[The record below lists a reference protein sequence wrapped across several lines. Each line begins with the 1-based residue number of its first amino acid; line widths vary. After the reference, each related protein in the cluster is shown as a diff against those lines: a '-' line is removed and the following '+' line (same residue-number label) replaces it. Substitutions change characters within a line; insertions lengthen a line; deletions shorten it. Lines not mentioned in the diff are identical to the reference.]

1 MQLHDI
7 NDKSQNSFRQFFFFR
22 KQSPTFAGR
31 KMGTIFCKKLI
42 INRKKIGLLILG
54 LVGSSLT
61 VLGSGSGSRFDAGKM
76 IFDHIL
82 DAHEIHFF
90 TLNEG
95 TPEEKHISLPL
106 PVILYSK
113 EHGLDVFLSSAFHHN
128 NDHQEGEHSLVSQDK
143 PEEETA
149 AAGELTPVNES
160 APHATLPEG
169 AHAYGPYIL
178 FKNTIY
184 LAEEGGLR
192 MDENGKILN
201 KRPLDLSITKNV
213 AGIFLAFIVL
223 LGLFVSAAKA
233 YARRGVGAPRGLQ
246 NVLETLVL
254 FVRDEIARPSIG
266 PKYEKFMP
274 YLLTVFFF
282 ILTCNLL
289 GLIPFIGG
297 FNITGNI
304 AVTLTLAAFTFL
316 LTSLNGSAS
325 YWSHIF
331 WPPGVPKWLYPLLV
345 PIEIMGMFN
354 KPLVLMLR
362 LFANITAG
370 HIIILSFVGLIFI
383 FASIFGVV
391 AGYAASVFSMLFA
404 LFMNTLELL
413 VAFLQAYV
421 FTLLSALY
429 FGQAVEEHSHAE
441 TSHH

>member
-1 MQLHDI
+1 MVIKDY
-7 NDKSQNSFRQFFFFR
+7 
-22 KQSPTFAGR
+22 
-31 KMGTIFCKKLI
+31 KKLI
-42 INRKKIGLLILG
+42 FRVKTIGSLFLG
-54 LVGSSLT
+54 LIGSSFAT
-61 VLGSGSGSRFDAGKM
+61 FASGGGGEFDAGKM

-82 DAHEIHFF
+82 DAHEIHFL
-90 TLNEG
+90 TLHEG
-95 TPEEKHISLPL
+95 TPDEKHISLPL

-113 EHGLDVFLSSAFHHN
+113 EHGLDIFLSSAFHHGSAHHEAESHAPVAHEEGN
-128 NDHQEGEHSLVSQDK
+128 EAESHQEFHEGGAHVS
-143 PEEETA
+143 A
-149 AAGELTPVNES
+149 S
-160 APHATLPEG
+160 SLPEG
-169 AHAYGPYIL
+169 AHAHGPYIL
-178 FKNTIY
+178 YKNAIY

-192 MDENGKILN
+192 LDENGNVLN
-201 KRPLDLSITKNV
+201 KKPLDFSITKNV
-213 AGIFLAFIVL
+213 AGILLAFALIL
-223 LGLFVSAAKA
+223 TLFVAAARA
-233 YARRGVGAPRGLQ
+233 YNRRGVAAPKGLQ
-246 NVLETLVL
+246 NLLETLVL

-316 LTSLNGSAS
+316 LTSLNGTAS

-331 WPPGVPKWLYPLLV
+331 WPHGVPKWLFPLLV

-383 FASIFGVV
+383 FASLFGVV
-391 AGYAASVFSMLFA
+391 VGYASSVFSMLFA
-404 LFMNTLELL
+404 IFMNALELL

-429 FGQAVEEHSHAE
+429 FGQAVEEHTEHAE
-441 TSHH
+441 AHHH

>member
-1 MQLHDI
+1 MFYNYRNKLIYRIQI
-7 NDKSQNSFRQFFFFR
+7 NKAAFFF
-22 KQSPTFAGR
+22 
-31 KMGTIFCKKLI
+31 
-42 INRKKIGLLILG
+42 LG
-54 LVGSSLT
+54 LIMPTLQ
-61 VLGSGSGSRFDAGKM
+61 VLGSGGERKFDAGKM
-76 IFDHIL
+76 IFEHIL
-82 DAHEIHFF
+82 DAYEIHFL

-95 TPEEKHISLPL
+95 TAEEKHLSLPL

-113 EHGLDVFLSSAFHHN
+113 EHGLDVFLSSAFHHSSAH
-128 NDHQEGEHSLVSQDK
+128 HQNVKHSTEDLTVDTLNLK
-143 PEEETA
+143 ANHTETHEIA
-149 AAGELTPVNES
+149 S
-160 APHATLPEG
+160 HASHHDLPEG

-178 FKNTIY
+178 YKNSIY
-184 LAEEGGLR
+184 LAEEDGLR
-192 MDENGKILN
+192 IDENGKVLN
-201 KRPLDLSITKNV
+201 KKPLDLSITKNV
-213 AGIFLAFIVL
+213 VGIFLAFSLL
-223 LGLFVSAAKA
+223 LGLFISAAKA
-233 YARRGVGAPRGLQ
+233 YAQRGLAAPKGLQ
-246 NVLETLVL
+246 NALETLVL
-254 FVRDEIARPSIG
+254 FVRDEIAKPSIG
-266 PKYEKFMP
+266 PKYEKFIP

-316 LTSLNGSAS
+316 ITSLNGTPS

-331 WPPGVPKWLYPLLV
+331 WPHGVPKWLYPLLV

-391 AGYAASVFSMLFA
+391 AGYASSVFSLLFA

-429 FGQAVEEHSHAE
+429 FGQAVEDHSHAE
-441 TSHH
+441 ASHH